1 MPNTAAQWAAMT
13 TCYVLVGLVGWWL
26 VFRTPGVLEA
36 AILLGA
42 TGFCVVHFLEDAP
55 HDHL

>member
-1 MPNTAAQWAAMT
+1 MPTTAAQWAAMT

-26 VFRTPGVLEA
+26 FFRTPGVLEA
-36 AILLGA
+36 AIAAGA
-42 TGFCVVHFLEDAP
+42 IGVGVVHFLEDAP